1 MSFGAGLERLII
13 LALSSNRFG
22 RFYKFKYIYAA
33 RMFISE
39 KNQHKN
45 VELYSFSVGIQL
57 REHKTARPPAFTGR
71 SSDFATVAPWK
82 PRYFLISQQK
92 ILKAQRA
99 RSQKKIF
106 LSSVTDCQISLNN
119 SRIRIW
125 YTIRDAPR
133 AKHIQKLA
141 TRIPIILGPI
151 TNRIHDLFFSSW
163 TITIL
168 QGLEPTLFFFIYGK
182 TRPQT
187 TCARSREYRSINN

>member
-1 MSFGAGLERLII
+1 MDQLGSLDSSRDLQTSSVIYFVISLCLVLQIQKDIFSKTLQNATKQDLIC
-13 LALSSNRFG
+13 A
-22 RFYKFKYIYAA
+22 
-33 RMFISE
+33 
-39 KNQHKN
+39 
-45 VELYSFSVGIQL
+45 
-57 REHKTARPPAFTGR
+57 PAFTGR

-119 SRIRIW
+119 SRISIW

-151 TNRIHDLFFSSW
+151 TNRIHDLFFFLDNHHSS
-163 TITIL
+163 
-168 QGLEPTLFFFIYGK
+168 GSRANAVFFIYGK
-182 TRPQT
+182 TRLQT